1 MIKLKNIFRLEFV
14 IVFLLLSDLFIP
26 SVIVFEIGMNLSLI
40 AVPVIFIFFLLKN
53 KNFTIARSWQ
63 ILFVLLLGGMVWIS
77 SLWSYTYLGVPYSS
91 GDFLESI
98 KYLKFLPYLLFLP
111 LLNCDKFESA
121 IDAIMLVAAF
131 IIMMVGFSQV
141 FFTSSIGLW
150 FADAY
155 AGRAGHADSL
165 LSTTARLTL
174 TGSDPNVGGAIAAC
188 VAIYFFVRYLDEKK
202 IISIIFSTILI
213 SLAILTQSRTVVIA
227 LIFSIAYYVSFF
239 HKGLI
244 YRRFF

>member
-98 KYLKFLPYLLFLP
+98 PLYSESPYLF
-111 LLNCDKFESA
+111 DR
-121 IDAIMLVAAF
+121 
-131 IIMMVGFSQV
+131 
-141 FFTSSIGLW
+141 SSIPSHPSIVCFNYTIGG
-150 FADAY
+150 
-155 AGRAGHADSL
+155 GRSVWGF
-165 LSTTARLTL
+165 
-174 TGSDPNVGGAIAAC
+174 C
-188 VAIYFFVRYLDEKK
+188 
-202 IISIIFSTILI
+202 
-213 SLAILTQSRTVVIA
+213 
-227 LIFSIAYYVSFF
+227 
-239 HKGLI
+239 
-244 YRRFF
+244 